1 MEPRSPGQPAWKWQ
15 VLSLLSMCGW
25 GWVSGQIRYSVVEES
40 ELGTV
45 VGNVAQDLG
54 LKVADLLGRRL
65 RLGSAESRRYFAVS
79 LASGT
84 LLVNEKIDRESL
96 CGASAGCVLPVQ
108 VVIETP
114 LELFRLEVEILD
126 LNDNSPSFPIA
137 QRTVRIAESATVAA
151 RFPLES
157 AQDPDVGTNTVS
169 SYQLSPSPYFSLD
182 VKKLKDGKLFPELVL
197 EQALDREDKRE
208 HHLVLTAID
217 GGNPARSGTAQITVV
232 VVDINDNAPVFDQ
245 SVYKVS
251 LPENTPVGTLLIQLN
266 ATDPDEGPS
275 GEVQYSFA
283 VHTSDSV
290 RKLFDL
296 DPPTGAVRVQGAV
309 DFEEAGFYE
318 IHLRA
323 RDRGVPEMEGHC
335 VLQVEVEDV
344 NDNSPEVLLTSL
356 VNPVPEN
363 TPLETVVGLFNVRD
377 RDSGANGEVSLGI
390 ASNLPFK
397 IKSFENH
404 YALITRDKLDRESV
418 SQYTI
423 ELTARDAGSP
433 SLTTETTILLNISD
447 VNDNPPSFSQT
458 SYNAFLSE
466 NSPPGSLLCTV
477 SASDP
482 DEGENSRLTYSIAGS
497 EIEDA
502 PASSFVHINPDNG
515 NVYAQRTFDF
525 ELLQVLQIPVAVQ
538 DSGSPPHSS
547 NVTVYVFILDQNDNA
562 PVILHPVTGRPV
574 AAPQRIPQ
582 SVPAGYLVTKVTAVD
597 ADSGHNAWL
606 SYSLLPQSTDPS
618 LFRVAPYT
626 GEIRT
631 ARGFQD
637 TDLAAQKIVVL
648 VKDNGDPALS
658 CTVTLMVSLED
669 KASEENSKS
678 RDFLTNPKEKPDL
691 TLYLI
696 IALVA
701 VSMVSLVTF
710 IVLSAKCLRKRD
722 RHSCCCLSNS
732 PSRDIFKHSS
742 PKLQLNTDGTL
753 KYMEVTLRPTDS
765 QSQCYRTCFSPGSDR
780 SDFTFMRPM
789 SCPPPSA
796 LAMET
801 DTFLSGT
808 NTSNES
814 GQVKNCRFHG
824 PFSSAQIRY
833 AIPEELTR
841 GAFVGNIAKDLG
853 TDLAKLAAA
862 NLQVLSD
869 SDSQYFSVNVNTGI
883 IVVND
888 RIDRERLCGQNLRC
902 FLHLKLAIE
911 NPVEFYRIEVE
922 ILDINDN
929 PPAFPSSEI
938 TLQIYELASLG
949 ARFPIHQA
957 QDLDVGSNALQTYH
971 LSANEN
977 FNLNVKA
984 RTDGSKFPELVLE
997 RALDREHRAV
1007 HHLVLTAEDGGSP
1020 PRSSK
1025 TRIAV
1030 QVLDANDNHP
1040 VFDKSSYQARLV
1052 ENSPSGTLVIKLNA
1066 TDVDEG
1072 PNGEVR
1078 YSLGSH
1084 NSEALRR
1091 IFSIDDQTGEIRLQG
1106 NLDFEEA
1113 SVYEIEVEA
1122 KDMGSPTMEEHC
1134 SVTVE
1139 VTDVNDNPPEVVL
1152 TSFSSFLSEDAPPG
1166 TVVAVIHVKD
1176 RDSGE
1181 HGKVQCHLP
1190 RSLPFKLRKDFEHQ
1204 YSLLTS
1210 QELDRESVFQ
1220 YNVTISASDLGIPS
1234 LSRYT
1239 VLSITV
1245 ADINDNTPQFERA
1258 SYDVVLKE
1266 NNQVGEILVTVSA
1279 TDPDLDQNSRLS
1291 YSVLRSPGKGP
1302 ATDPSAYISINPTSG
1317 QVSAKLPFDYEQTT
1331 YFQFQVEVSDG
1342 GSPALSSRTVVH
1354 VFVTDQNDNA
1364 PGIQFPLTGKDSIVQ
1379 LRIPRSTSP
1388 QALITKITAVDL
1400 DSGRNAW
1407 LSYHLMQ
1414 ATDPRLFGVALR
1426 SGEIRTTRALQE
1438 QDAATQELFL
1448 VVKDSGEPPMSTS
1461 VTVLVLL
1468 EENAPEAFLGL
1479 TAHAAESESV
1489 PRLTLYL
1496 IISLATISALSLVAL
1511 VGLGV
1516 RCVRRDA
1523 RAAVGCCVKADT
1535 LRVPPNTLLGHV
1547 QPSLGD
1553 ATIDVQVTA
1562 TAPPAPGYRSCF
1574 SPVSDI
1580 SEFMFMKPSV
1590 SLGNGSGNSPPD
1602 RSCSTEVSSL
1612 NMPGQCPQLT
1622 PPCDLQRVWLGPCG
1636 PKAPDALNRSQLL

>member
-15 VLSLLSMCGW
+15 VLSLLSLCGW

-45 VGNVAQDLG
+45 VGNVAQDLS

-126 LNDNSPSFPIA
+126 LNDNSPTFPIA

-169 SYQLSPSPYFSLD
+169 SYRLSPSPYFSLD

-323 RDRGVPEMEGHC
+323 RDRGFPEMEGHC

-390 ASNLPFK
+390 GSNLPFK

-423 ELTARDAGSP
+423 ELTARDEGSP

-710 IVLSAKCLRKRD
+710 IVLSAKCLRKGD

-753 KYMEVTLRPTDS
+753 KYMEVTLRSTDS

-814 GQVKNCRFHG
+814 GQH
-824 PFSSAQIRY
+824 SSAQIRY

-853 TDLAKLAAA
+853 TDVAKLAAA

-1066 TDVDEG
+1066 TDMDEG

-1084 NSEALRR
+1084 NSDALRR
-1091 IFSIDDQTGEIRLQG
+1091 IFSIDYQTGEIRVQG

-1291 YSVLRSPGKGP
+1291 YSVLSSPGKG
-1302 ATDPSAYISINPTSG
+1302 
-1317 QVSAKLPFDYEQTT
+1317 FR
-1331 YFQFQVEVSDG
+1331 EV
-1342 GSPALSSRTVVH
+1342 
-1354 VFVTDQNDNA
+1354 
-1364 PGIQFPLTGKDSIVQ
+1364 
-1379 LRIPRSTSP
+1379 
-1388 QALITKITAVDL
+1388 
-1400 DSGRNAW
+1400 
-1407 LSYHLMQ
+1407 
-1414 ATDPRLFGVALR
+1414 
-1426 SGEIRTTRALQE
+1426 
-1438 QDAATQELFL
+1438 
-1448 VVKDSGEPPMSTS
+1448 
-1461 VTVLVLL
+1461 
-1468 EENAPEAFLGL
+1468 AF
-1479 TAHAAESESV
+1479 
-1489 PRLTLYL
+1489 
-1496 IISLATISALSLVAL
+1496 
-1511 VGLGV
+1511 
-1516 RCVRRDA
+1516 
-1523 RAAVGCCVKADT
+1523 
-1535 LRVPPNTLLGHV
+1535 
-1547 QPSLGD
+1547 
-1553 ATIDVQVTA
+1553 
-1562 TAPPAPGYRSCF
+1562 
-1574 SPVSDI
+1574 
-1580 SEFMFMKPSV
+1580 
-1590 SLGNGSGNSPPD
+1590 
-1602 RSCSTEVSSL
+1602 
-1612 NMPGQCPQLT
+1612 
-1622 PPCDLQRVWLGPCG
+1622 
-1636 PKAPDALNRSQLL
+1636 

>member
-15 VLSLLSMCGW
+15 VLILLSLCGW

-45 VGNVAQDLG
+45 VGNMAQDLG
-54 LKVADLLGRRL
+54 LKVADLSGRRL
-65 RLGSAESRRYFAVS
+65 RLGSEESRLYFAVS
-79 LASGT
+79 LASGA

-169 SYQLSPSPYFSLD
+169 AYRLSPSPHFSLN

-197 EQALDREDKRE
+197 EQALDREEQRE
-208 HHLVLTAID
+208 HQLVLTAID

-251 LPENTPVGTLLIQLN
+251 VPENTPVGTLLIQLN

-296 DPPTGAVRVQGAV
+296 DPPTGAIRVQGVV

-318 IHLRA
+318 IHVRA

-335 VLQVEVEDV
+335 VLQVEIEDV

-390 ASNLPFK
+390 APNLPFK

-404 YALITRDKLDRESV
+404 YALITREKLDRESV

-447 VNDNPPSFSQT
+447 VNDNPPRFSQT
-458 SYNAFLSE
+458 SYNAFVRE
-466 NSPPGSLLCTV
+466 NNPPGSLLCTL

-497 EIEDA
+497 QIQDA

-525 ELLQVLQIPVAVQ
+525 ELLQVLQIPVTVQ
-538 DSGSPPHSS
+538 DSGSPPQGS

-562 PVILHPVTGRPV
+562 PVILHPVTGSQV

-582 SVPAGYLVTKVTAVD
+582 SVPAGYMVTKVTAVD

-631 ARGFQD
+631 IRGFQD

-658 CTVTLMVSLED
+658 CTVTIMVSLED
-669 KASEENSKS
+669 KASEENFKS
-678 RDFLTNPKEKPDL
+678 RDFLTNPKDKPDL

-701 VSMVSLVTF
+701 VSMVCLVTF
-710 IVLSAKCLRKRD
+710 IVFSAKCIRKRD
-722 RHSCCCLSNS
+722 RYSCCCLSNS

-814 GQVKNCRFHG
+814 GQ
-824 PFSSAQIRY
+824 
-833 AIPEELTR
+833 
-841 GAFVGNIAKDLG
+841 
-853 TDLAKLAAA
+853 
-862 NLQVLSD
+862 
-869 SDSQYFSVNVNTGI
+869 
-883 IVVND
+883 
-888 RIDRERLCGQNLRC
+888 
-902 FLHLKLAIE
+902 
-911 NPVEFYRIEVE
+911 
-922 ILDINDN
+922 
-929 PPAFPSSEI
+929 
-938 TLQIYELASLG
+938 
-949 ARFPIHQA
+949 QA
-957 QDLDVGSNALQTYH
+957 QPNPDWRFSQAQRPGTSGSQNGEEGGAWPNNQFDTEMLQAMI
-971 LSANEN
+971 LASANEAADGN
-977 FNLNVKA
+977 STLGGGAGTMGLSTRYGPQFTLQHVPDYRQNVYIPGSTATLSNSSGK
-984 RTDGSKFPELVLE
+984 RDG
-997 RALDREHRAV
+997 
-1007 HHLVLTAEDGGSP
+1007 
-1020 PRSSK
+1020 
-1025 TRIAV
+1025 
-1030 QVLDANDNHP
+1030 
-1040 VFDKSSYQARLV
+1040 KSSG
-1052 ENSPSGTLVIKLNA
+1052 SSG
-1066 TDVDEG
+1066 
-1072 PNGEVR
+1072 
-1078 YSLGSH
+1078 
-1084 NSEALRR
+1084 
-1091 IFSIDDQTGEIRLQG
+1091 G
-1106 NLDFEEA
+1106 N
-1113 SVYEIEVEA
+1113 
-1122 KDMGSPTMEEHC
+1122 K
-1134 SVTVE
+1134 
-1139 VTDVNDNPPEVVL
+1139 
-1152 TSFSSFLSEDAPPG
+1152 
-1166 TVVAVIHVKD
+1166 KK
-1176 RDSGE
+1176 SG
-1181 HGKVQCHLP
+1181 K
-1190 RSLPFKLRKDFEHQ
+1190 
-1204 YSLLTS
+1204 
-1210 QELDRESVFQ
+1210 
-1220 YNVTISASDLGIPS
+1220 
-1234 LSRYT
+1234 
-1239 VLSITV
+1239 
-1245 ADINDNTPQFERA
+1245 
-1258 SYDVVLKE
+1258 KE
-1266 NNQVGEILVTVSA
+1266 
-1279 TDPDLDQNSRLS
+1279 
-1291 YSVLRSPGKGP
+1291 K
-1302 ATDPSAYISINPTSG
+1302 
-1317 QVSAKLPFDYEQTT
+1317 K
-1331 YFQFQVEVSDG
+1331 
-1342 GSPALSSRTVVH
+1342 
-1354 VFVTDQNDNA
+1354 
-1364 PGIQFPLTGKDSIVQ
+1364 
-1379 LRIPRSTSP
+1379 
-1388 QALITKITAVDL
+1388 
-1400 DSGRNAW
+1400 
-1407 LSYHLMQ
+1407 
-1414 ATDPRLFGVALR
+1414 
-1426 SGEIRTTRALQE
+1426 
-1438 QDAATQELFL
+1438 
-1448 VVKDSGEPPMSTS
+1448 
-1461 VTVLVLL
+1461 
-1468 EENAPEAFLGL
+1468 
-1479 TAHAAESESV
+1479 
-1489 PRLTLYL
+1489 
-1496 IISLATISALSLVAL
+1496 
-1511 VGLGV
+1511 
-1516 RCVRRDA
+1516 
-1523 RAAVGCCVKADT
+1523 
-1535 LRVPPNTLLGHV
+1535 
-1547 QPSLGD
+1547 
-1553 ATIDVQVTA
+1553 
-1562 TAPPAPGYRSCF
+1562 
-1574 SPVSDI
+1574 
-1580 SEFMFMKPSV
+1580 
-1590 SLGNGSGNSPPD
+1590 
-1602 RSCSTEVSSL
+1602 
-1612 NMPGQCPQLT
+1612 
-1622 PPCDLQRVWLGPCG
+1622 
-1636 PKAPDALNRSQLL
+1636 